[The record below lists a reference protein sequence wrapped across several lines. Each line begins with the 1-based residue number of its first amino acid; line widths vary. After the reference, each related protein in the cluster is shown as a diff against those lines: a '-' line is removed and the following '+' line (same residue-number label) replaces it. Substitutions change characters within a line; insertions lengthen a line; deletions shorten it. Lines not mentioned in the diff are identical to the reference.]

1 MNKEE
6 LTPRQQFVYETI
18 KNFIENN
25 GYAPSVRELCNLC
38 CVSSSATMWVHLQK
52 IKQKGYIDFI
62 NKKSRT
68 IRIIKE

>member
-1 MNKEE
+1 MSEE

-38 CVSSSATMWVHLQK
+38 NVNSSATMWVHLQK
-52 IKQKGYIDFI
+52 IKQKGYIDFVEH
-62 NKKSRT
+62 KSRT